1 MLGSVSSRASV
12 MLDCSMV
19 TCVSVVT
26 SLASMAELTTS
37 IVTVYVLVIR
47 QEIVELSGII
57 PSFLS
62 VSLLRKN

>member
-1 MLGSVSSRASV
+1 
-12 MLDCSMV
+12 MV